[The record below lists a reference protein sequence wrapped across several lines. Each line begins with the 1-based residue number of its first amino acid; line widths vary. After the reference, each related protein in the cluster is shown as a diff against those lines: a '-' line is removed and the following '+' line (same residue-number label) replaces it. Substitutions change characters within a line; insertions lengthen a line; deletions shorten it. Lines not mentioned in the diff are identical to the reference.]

1 MYNNNFIRSFAFI
14 LIYTVVTGY
23 VICIR
28 EMGNADNILAEK
40 LEMKKLLGRLRV
52 EKITLRITFDSL
64 NVKEW
69 TRFIWCNGG
78 LL

>member
-1 MYNNNFIRSFAFI
+1 
-14 LIYTVVTGY
+14 
-23 VICIR
+23 
-28 EMGNADNILAEK
+28 MGNADNILAEK